1 MTVVFLQISQL
12 PVKVVCFV
20 ISASSNHQ
28 KFTHMDSKGD
38 FVINV
43 FIIILIR

>member
-1 MTVVFLQISQL
+1 MAVVQTSQL

-28 KFTHMDSKGD
+28 KFTHMDSKVE

>member
-1 MTVVFLQISQL
+1 MAAVQISQL
-12 PVKVVCFV
+12 TVEVACFV

-28 KFTHMDSKGD
+28 KFTHMDSKVD

-43 FIIILIR
+43 VIIILIR